1 MEIQKIIILDFR
13 TGEVFVCNFDPNIY
27 ENASDFF
34 ESDYAK
40 ELGLDESNSQY
51 MVVDKLSIQIK

>member
-1 MEIQKIIILDFR
+1 MKKQKIIILDFR
-13 TGEVFVCNFDPNIY
+13 TTEVFVFDFDPNIY

-34 ESDYAK
+34 EDDYAK

-51 MVVDKLSIQIK
+51 MVVDELNIQIK